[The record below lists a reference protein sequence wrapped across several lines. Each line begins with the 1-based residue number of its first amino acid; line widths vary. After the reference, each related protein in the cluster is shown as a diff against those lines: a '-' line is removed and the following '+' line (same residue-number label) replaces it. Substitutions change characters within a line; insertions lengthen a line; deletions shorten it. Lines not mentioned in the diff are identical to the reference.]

1 MLKRFILFLISF
13 FIVPVKKDQPEPERA
28 YRVMDY
34 VQPSFVSYKE
44 YPETLE
50 DNHKPMQVN
59 IIENEVSSM
68 EYTLVSM
75 RKEFQVWKDG
85 IRKYQHLR
93 QCLGID
99 RYYADKT
106 RGASVKKENV
116 LPFQSS
122 G

>member
-1 MLKRFILFLISF
+1 MLKRFLLFLISF
-13 FIVPVKKDQPEPERA
+13 LVNPVKNDQPEPEKA

-50 DNHKPMQVN
+50 EEHKPTQVN
-59 IIENEVSSM
+59 IVENEVSSM

-85 IRKYQHLR
+85 IVKYQYLR
-93 QCLGID
+93 ACLGID
-99 RYYADKT
+99 RYYSDKT

>member
-1 MLKRFILFLISF
+1 MLKRFLLFLISF
-13 FIVPVKKDQPEPERA
+13 LVNPVKNNQPEPEKA

-34 VQPSFVSYKE
+34 VQPTFVSYKE
-44 YPETLE
+44 YPEALE
-50 DNHKPMQVN
+50 ETHKPTQVN

-85 IRKYQHLR
+85 IVNYQHLR
-93 QCLGID
+93 KWMGID
-99 RYYADKT
+99 KYYSDKT
-106 RGASVKKENV
+106 RGARVKKENV